1 MSERMKS
8 HLEELLSKIDAMI
21 PEQLEANEVQHQ
33 EQVKQFDADE
43 RKARL
48 EAMKNKLRASGV
60 PERYIDADFYTFKSE
75 TPEQAQVY
83 DKIIDYYE
91 EIHEGATSS
100 LIIFGAVGT
109 GKTWIGCMLVSGMTS
124 DWTTAKIITAKKY
137 SGKIRESYREGSKQ
151 SESQIMEE
159 FGKVDL
165 LVLDEVGRQFDTEAE
180 KLYLFDLIDER
191 YRNKKPTVFLSNLDK
206 EALENFV
213 GPAVF
218 DRMKSDGGRAYRLD
232 WPSRRT

>member
-1 MSERMKS
+1 MSEAIRKY
-8 HLEELLSKIDAMI
+8 LDDLLNRIETIS
-21 PEQLEANEVQHQ
+21 PEQLEANERRHQ
-33 EQVKQFDADE
+33 AEKKQADLDAE
-43 RKARL
+43 RAR
-48 EAMKNKLRASGV
+48 EERFRNKLRASGV
-60 PERYIDADFYTFKSE
+60 PERYLDASIFNFKAE
-75 TPEQAQVY
+75 TPEQDQVY
-83 DKIIDYYE
+83 EKIMTYFD
-91 EIHEGATSS
+91 EIENGSS
-100 LIIFGAVGT
+100 ASMIIFGAVGT
-109 GKTWIGCMLVSGMTS
+109 GKTWIGCMLVSARLS

-137 SGKIRESYREGSKQ
+137 SGKIRESYREGSRQ
-151 SESQIMEE
+151 SESEIMEE
-159 FGKVDL
+159 FGKADL

-232 WPSRRT
+232 WPSRRK